1 MEAKKGESISNL
13 LSPSPLGR
21 PDTQAIKPK
30 LCRYSRPTFL
40 SLLMYKRRRSKITVD
55 LSLRVPDDMNAH
67 HVIIAN

>member
-30 LCRYSRPTFL
+30 LCRYSQPTFL

-55 LSLRVPDDMNAH
+55 QSLRVPDDMNAH
-67 HVIIAN
+67 NVIIGN